1 MRVSV
6 YIHQS
11 ILDELSCYGELD
23 DVVDKILTLG
33 ENGVIDLENKPPC
46 RPRTDAKRVT
56 IDIHNAYYITLVR
69 SYPRNSSL
77 VSLRRLLYWFVE
89 NDMCSLLST
98 VTVTDEELYNNLYGQ
113 LLDIVEQL
121 TVLQQS
127 IANVYS
133 RRKYDKLEQLL
144 QHTRQAIDLLEE
156 T

>member
-23 DVVDKILTLG
+23 DVVDRILTLG

-56 IDIHNAYYITLVR
+56 IDIQNAYYITLVR

-98 VTVTDEELYNNLYGQ
+98 VTVTDEELYTNLYGQ

-127 IANVYS
+127 IANAYS
-133 RRKYDKLEQLL
+133 RRKYDKLERLL
-144 QHTRQAIDLLEE
+144 QHTRHAINLLEE